1 MARLVLWTFA
11 GCAGAALTAT
21 AVTERLSEVVR
32 GPAPSP
38 LPISSTAIGVAPV
51 VAVAADL
58 QGHFLVHPSIDG
70 RRIRMLVDTGASI
83 VALSYEDAE
92 TVGIRVT
99 ANDFTA
105 QLRTANGVVEAA
117 PVRLPEIRV
126 GDILV
131 ENVDAVVLPR
141 GRLGTSLL
149 GMSFLRRLRGFE
161 ISQGRLTLRG

>member
-1 MARLVLWTFA
+1 
-11 GCAGAALTAT
+11 
-21 AVTERLSEVVR
+21 
-32 GPAPSP
+32 
-38 LPISSTAIGVAPV
+38 
-51 VAVAADL
+51 
-58 QGHFLVHPSIDG
+58 
-70 RRIRMLVDTGASI
+70 MLVDTGASI

-161 ISQGRLTLRG
+161 MSQGRLTLRG